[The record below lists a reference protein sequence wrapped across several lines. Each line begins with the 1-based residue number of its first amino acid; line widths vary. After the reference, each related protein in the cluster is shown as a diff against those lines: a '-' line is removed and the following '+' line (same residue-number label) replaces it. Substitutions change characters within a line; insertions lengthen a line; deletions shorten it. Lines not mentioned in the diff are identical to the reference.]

1 MTREEFKSALEK
13 LVTLYMGDF
22 TRYDSDPQIVVT
34 PATLFVDLVN
44 GRERLT
50 DIADSEEA
58 VEDAAAAD
66 KPETED
72 ATDYQ
77 ARRDQDYYPVKS
89 LLHKNSEGCAE
100 INNEAVEKIVNVY
113 F

>member
-1 MTREEFKSALEK
+1 MTRVEFKKALEK

-66 KPETED
+66 RPESED
-72 ATDYQ
+72 ATDFQ
-77 ARRDQDYYPVKS
+77 VRRDQDYYPVKS
-89 LLHKNSEGCAE
+89 LLRKNSEGVAE
-100 INNEAVEKIVNVY
+100 INDEAIEKITDVY

>member
-1 MTREEFKSALEK
+1 MTREEFKKALEK
-13 LVTLYMGDF
+13 IVTLYMGDF
-22 TRYDSDPQIVVT
+22 TRYDGDPQVVVT

-50 DIADSEEA
+50 DIADSDEA
-58 VEDAAAAD
+58 VEDAAAAES
-66 KPETED
+66 PESED

-89 LLHKNSEGCAE
+89 LLRKNSEGKAE
-100 INNEAVEKIVNVY
+100 IDEEAVEKIVNVY